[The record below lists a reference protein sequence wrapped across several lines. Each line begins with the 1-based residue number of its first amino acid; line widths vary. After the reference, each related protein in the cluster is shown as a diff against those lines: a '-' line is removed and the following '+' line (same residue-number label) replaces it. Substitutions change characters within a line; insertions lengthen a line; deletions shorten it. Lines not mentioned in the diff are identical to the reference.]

1 MKKQLK
7 KTLLA
12 ISVGALAL
20 TQTPAA
26 LASGP
31 FAPAITVN
39 DEVITGFELDQRAR
53 MLAVFNAPGSS
64 RKLARE
70 QLIEERLKLETA
82 KRLGLEATAAGVD
95 AGMEEFAQRASM
107 TTDQFLTALRGA
119 GVEPETYRDFIEN
132 GVLWREVVGVR
143 FRPRVNV
150 TEDEV
155 DRAMKALN
163 GGSSVQVL
171 LSEIIMAV
179 PQGETEEVMARA
191 ERISEITSTAQFSAE
206 ARKYSAAATRDQGGR
221 LNWTPLTQLPAPV
234 RPIVL
239 ALAPGQVSDPI
250 PLPDAVALFQMRA
263 IKETGVKA
271 PSFSA
276 IEYATYLIPGGRSDK
291 AMTEAA
297 KIKAHV
303 DTCDDLYG
311 IAKGQPDEVLTRKTQ
326 KPGEIPSDIALELAK
341 LDTGEVSTTL
351 TRANGQTLV
360 FLMMCGRSPTLDE
373 QVDRETVRQ
382 QLQNQRLQSLAE
394 GYIQELK
401 ADARIVEQ

>member
-31 FAPAITVN
+31 IAPAITVN

-82 KRLGLEATAAGVD
+82 KRLGLEATAAGVE

-107 TTDQFLTALRGA
+107 TTDQFLAALRGA

-271 PSFSA
+271 LSFSA

-291 AMTEAA
+291 ALTEAA
-297 KIKAHV
+297 KIKADV

-351 TRANGQTLV
+351 TRTNGQTLV